1 MKERYKRGSMERI
14 TIDLI
19 NEAELR
25 LLLININKAQD
36 MENKKHI
43 TLEQLISMLL
53 AEPSFLEM
61 VKAMNDTFKDIIK
74 KQ

>member
-1 MKERYKRGSMERI
+1 MEQI

-19 NEAELR
+19 NPTELR

-36 MENKKHI
+36 MERKEHI

-53 AEPSFLEM
+53 CEPSFLEM
-61 VKAMNDTFKDIIK
+61 VKTMNETFKDLLTNK
-74 KQ
+74 